1 MINYLRNLRIRFK
14 LYVLI
19 GVALIGMFIIS
30 GMSFF
35 LMGRMNDMTNDIST
49 SWLPSIDTAR
59 ELTNTLSNIRL
70 NELGYLTA
78 VSDEVEASS
87 LQYLE
92 KEKGNMDALLAAY
105 KELIDEEETGFY
117 NNAMNLWTQYREA
130 DEEIIALAQQGR
142 IEDARAILEGECVD
156 LYNSLNSAFQE
167 IVAYNTEGSD
177 AAAKESASI
186 YITSNGLMTAIV
198 IAIILVGVFF
208 SFVIVRLIKLPISE
222 IEDAAVKMAKGDLDV
237 EIAYTSKDELGV
249 LAEQVRRLIRKLQVI
264 IDDENKFLA
273 KMAAGD
279 FTVDSVCEEEYTGGF
294 YPLLISFR
302 GIAKKLN
309 DTMLQ
314 ISQSSSQVA
323 SGSEQVSN
331 GAQALSQGAT
341 EQASSVQELAASIS
355 EISDKV
361 NENADNARQANAMA
375 GSVSSEMNMSND
387 KMQQMIQAMGD
398 ISSCSS
404 EIGKIIKT
412 IEDIAFQTNIL
423 ALNAAV
429 EAARAGTAG
438 KGFAVVADEVR
449 NLASKSAEASN
460 NTSVLIENSLKAV
473 ENGTQIAG
481 ETAQSLLQAVNAV
494 NEMTGIIGNISEAS
508 SNQAE
513 AISQITMGIDQ
524 ISSVV
529 QTNSATAEES
539 AAASEELS
547 SQSQL
552 MKSLVGRFKLKGG
565 SQTF

>member
-1 MINYLRNLRIRFK
+1 MINYIRNLKIRLK
-14 LYVLI
+14 LYILI
-19 GVALIGMFIIS
+19 GVALIGMLIIG
-30 GMSFF
+30 GMSFS
-35 LMGRMNDMTNDIST
+35 LMSRINDMTNDIST

-78 VSDEVEASS
+78 ISDDVEESS
-87 LQYLE
+87 LQYLQKE
-92 KEKGNMDALLAAY
+92 KETMDTLLATY
-105 KELIDEEETGFY
+105 KELIDEEERDFY
-117 NNAMNLWTQYREA
+117 DNAMNLWTQYNKA
-130 DEEIIALAQQGR
+130 DEEMMALAGQGHT
-142 IEDARAILEGECVD
+142 EEARSILEGECVE
-156 LYNSLNSAFQE
+156 LYNSLNSAFQD
-167 IVAYNTEGSD
+167 IVIYNTEGSD
-177 AAAKESASI
+177 AATEESSFL
-186 YITSNGLMTAIV
+186 YRTAICVMAAV
-198 IAIILVGVFF
+198 IIVIILVGVFF
-208 SFVIVRLIKLPISE
+208 SFVIIRLIRTPISE
-222 IEDAAVKMAKGDLDV
+222 IENAAIKMAEGDLDV
-237 EIAYTSKDELGV
+237 EISYTSKDELGV
-249 LAEQVRRLIRKLQVI
+249 LAEQVRRLIHKLRVI

-279 FTVDSVCEEEYTGGF
+279 FTVDSICEEEYTGGF

-302 GIAKKLN
+302 GIAEKLN

-355 EISDKV
+355 EISNRV

-375 GSVSSEMNMSND
+375 DSVSTEMNVSNE

-398 ISSCSS
+398 ISDCSS

-481 ETAQSLLQAVNAV
+481 DTAESLLQAVNAV
-494 NEMTGIIGNISEAS
+494 NEMAGIIGQISEAS
-508 SNQAE
+508 GNQAD
-513 AISQITMGIDQ
+513 AISQITVGIDQ

-552 MKSLVGRFKLKGG
+552 MKSLVGRFKLK
-565 SQTF
+565 SDF

>member
-142 IEDARAILEGECVD
+142 TEEARAILEGECVD
-156 LYNSLNSAFQE
+156 LYNSLNGAFQE
-167 IVAYNTEGSD
+167 IVTYNTEGSD

-198 IAIILVGVFF
+198 AVIILVGVFF

-222 IEDAAVKMAKGDLDV
+222 IENAAVKMAKGDLDV

-302 GIAKKLN
+302 GIAEKLN

-375 GSVSSEMNMSND
+375 GSVSTEMNVSND

-494 NEMTGIIGNISEAS
+494 NEMTGIIGNISDAS